1 MARSGRHRRGTGTGD
16 TTPLRPSSA
25 GWGSA
30 GSGPAPPGWLPSRRA
45 PSGVEP
51 VAPQEPDLVVD
62 VRHLLRVGGPL
73 DLLATGS
80 SMVSIVD
87 PRTIDPLVHPRPGVG
102 PGGSPDELELET
114 ILQSF
119 LEVEVPE
126 STALLVA
133 LAELAPDAGA
143 RARARAEVARRR
155 DRLPAWV
162 DQLSRARPYRAVLVS
177 HVRGMA
183 DNVLVGVRL
192 PPGHEIS
199 VSVYIDHAEG
209 TVVADCVALPASL
222 ADVVAKLRSVVDEL
236 GTSFDDLALPDAR
249 ARITRAVDNGAT
261 AHPSV
266 ETEDWPLFRPLV
278 EWVTRLVA
286 DHEIDGS

>member
-1 MARSGRHRRGTGTGD
+1 M
-16 TTPLRPSSA
+16 
-25 GWGSA
+25 
-30 GSGPAPPGWLPSRRA
+30 
-45 PSGVEP
+45 
-51 VAPQEPDLVVD
+51 
-62 VRHLLRVGGPL
+62 RHLLRVGGPL
-73 DLLATGS
+73 DLLATVS

-87 PRTIDPLVHPRPGVG
+87 PRTIDPSEHPRAAIG
-102 PGGSPDELELET
+102 PGGITDELELET

-143 RARARAEVARRR
+143 RARARAEVVRRR
-155 DRLPAWV
+155 DPLPAWV
-162 DQLSRARPYRAVLVS
+162 DQLPRARPYRAVLVS

-192 PPGHEIS
+192 PPDHEIS

-222 ADVVAKLRSVVDEL
+222 GDVVAKLRSVVDEL

-261 AHPSV
+261 AHPPV

-286 DHEIDGS
+286 DDEIGGS